1 MVSVGIL
8 LTGNVCRIVTLTGTK
23 KKHDLIAKKFH
34 NLELAKTP
42 TQEDVQIFVQTLKAF
57 CSDNSVDII
66 SINYRNTKGEMAGGA
81 ATFRMEGIIL
91 ASSPVPV
98 QQIHS
103 STLAATTRKHGEQK
117 SAKPSTVDLG
127 RAYDLAFEGLE

>member
-8 LTGNVCRIVTLTGTK
+8 LKGNVCRIVSLTGTK
-23 KKHDLIAKKFH
+23 NNHDLVAKKF
-34 NLELAKTP
+34 NKLELAKTP
-42 TQEDVQIFVQTLKAF
+42 TQDDVRIFVQALKAF

-81 ATFRMEGIIL
+81 ATFRIEGIIL

-98 QQIHS
+98 QQIHA
-103 STLAATTRKHGEQK
+103 STLAATTRKHGEK
-117 SAKPSTVDLG
+117 KRAKPSTVDLG